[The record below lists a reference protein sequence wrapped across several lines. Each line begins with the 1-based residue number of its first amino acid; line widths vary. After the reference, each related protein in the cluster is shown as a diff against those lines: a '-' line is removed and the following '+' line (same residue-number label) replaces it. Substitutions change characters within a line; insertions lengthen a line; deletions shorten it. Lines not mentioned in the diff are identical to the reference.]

1 MRLTRAIRRW
11 VKEKRAPR
19 RSFGLHELDLK
30 VKPWIDFRRGFF
42 IEAGANNGLDQSNTA
57 YFEKYMGW
65 RGVLVEPVPELA
77 EQCRRNRPNS
87 RVFNAALVPF
97 DFTDSTIRM
106 NYANLMSVVEGGMK
120 TREEELEH
128 IRSGCEVQN
137 IETYTLDVPA
147 RTLTSILDEAGVR
160 KIDFFSLDVEGFELS
175 VLRGLDLDRY
185 RPKYLLIEARYRE
198 EIDSYLRGL
207 YEPITELSFHDVL
220 YRRRT

>member
-1 MRLTRAIRRW
+1 
-11 VKEKRAPR
+11 
-19 RSFGLHELDLK
+19 
-30 VKPWIDFRRGFF
+30 
-42 IEAGANNGLDQSNTA
+42 
-57 YFEKYMGW
+57 
-65 RGVLVEPVPELA
+65 
-77 EQCRRNRPNS
+77 
-87 RVFNAALVPF
+87 
-97 DFTDSTIRM
+97 
-106 NYANLMSVVEGGMK
+106 
-120 TREEELEH
+120 
-128 IRSGCEVQN
+128 
-137 IETYTLDVPA
+137 VPA